1 MSDQRHF
8 IAIDLGASSG
18 RVMLGTAG
26 AGTVELREL
35 SRFANP
41 LITTTGQVYW
51 DFLGLYQHILEGL
64 KRAAAARVEITSIGI
79 DTWGVDFACF
89 AANGELL
96 GNPRSY
102 RDPHTAGAQEE
113 FFRRIPRKRIYQTTG
128 IQFMDFN
135 SLFQLAA
142 MRRASSPI
150 LAAADKI
157 LFMPDA
163 FSCML
168 TGEMVCEYTIASTSQ
183 LLDARARRFDP
194 ELLAALE
201 LTEAH
206 FGRPVWP
213 GETIGTL
220 NEAVQRQT
228 GLGAVPVI
236 AVAGHDTASAVAAV
250 PASSNRCAY
259 LSSGTWSL
267 MGIESDQPIIDDGS
281 YRFNFTNEGGLGGK
295 ICFLQNIC
303 GLWLL
308 ERCRAEWAE
317 QGEEVSYEQLAAAA
331 AATEPFAGL
340 IDPDDPLFVNPASM
354 LEAIG
359 QYLERT
365 DQNELVGPGEVTRA
379 ILESL
384 AYRYNEVLGTLG
396 HLAGYKIEQLHIIGG
411 GSQNDLLNQFTA
423 NATAIPVIA
432 GPAEATAIGNVMVQA
447 LAAGIYPDR
456 ESMRAAIRQAVSV
469 RTYNP
474 VDQEAWDEG
483 FVRYCKITCD

>member
-1 MSDQRHF
+1 MSDKRHF

-18 RVMLGTAG
+18 RVMLGAAG
-26 AGTVELREL
+26 SGTVELREL

-41 LITTTGQVYW
+41 IIAAAGRIYW
-51 DFLGLYQHILEGL
+51 DFLGLYHQILEGL
-64 KRAAAARVEITSIGI
+64 KRAAAERIEITSIGI

-113 FFRRIPRKRIYQTTG
+113 FFRRIPRERVYQTTG

-142 MRRASSPI
+142 MRRTASPI
-150 LAAADKI
+150 LAAASKI

-163 FSCML
+163 FSYML

-183 LLDARARRFDP
+183 LLDARTRRFDP

-201 LTEAH
+201 LTEGH

-213 GETIGTL
+213 GETIGIL
-220 NEAVQRQT
+220 SEAVQRHT

-250 PASSNRCAY
+250 PASSERYAY

-267 MGIESDQPIIDDGS
+267 MGIESDQPIIDDWS
-281 YRFNFTNEGGLGGK
+281 YRNNFTNEGGLGGK

-317 QGEEVSYEQLAAAA
+317 QGEEVGYEQLAAAA
-331 AATEPFAGL
+331 AETEPFAGL
-340 IDPDDPLFVNPASM
+340 IDPDDPLFVNPPSM
-354 LEAIG
+354 IEAINR
-359 QYLERT
+359 YLKQT
-365 DQNELVGPGEVTRA
+365 DQYELAGPGEITRA

-384 AYRYNEVLGTLG
+384 AYRYNDVLGPLES
-396 HLAGYKIEQLHIIGG
+396 LAGYKIEQLHIIGG
-411 GSQNDLLNQFTA
+411 GSQNELLNQFTA
-423 NATAIPVIA
+423 NATSIPVIA

-456 ESMRAAIRQAVSV
+456 ESMRAAIRQAVAV
-469 RTYNP
+469 RTYYP
-474 VDQEAWDEG
+474 EDQEAWDEG
-483 FVRYCKITCD
+483 FVRYFELTCD